1 MQKTLLSLIIAASAI
16 TAGAAEPAPGVRGLP
31 GRVTESQT
39 AAFRDA
45 ARSNPGFKF
54 IEPKLE
60 TPSDTEKA
68 MRAPDDGR
76 EYRTILDEG
85 FDKLT
90 SGTAEEPDMT
100 SLINTSSGY
109 VDPKWTEMPGWEGS
123 GLRQAGGNILIDMVN
138 HDFSDGT
145 QYEYGGYLTTPSLDL
160 SKDYGTTYI
169 SFRARSLGN
178 EPAYLYITWTYP
190 YEEGG
195 QITSIVYD
203 GWALYENFVLDN
215 CPYNCQ
221 ITIQSPS
228 ARVLIDW
235 IKIEKFK
242 PELEAPEVLKWKD
255 YDDSGEYLH
264 FTPRWTAVEGAE
276 KYELHVYRYYD
287 DGVTTKKVVKET
299 KLTDTE
305 FAITDKQKLDKQ
317 YTYYYYVIAKN
328 SNYTS
333 EESSRAMV
341 FDVMTPEILGVENN
355 TESGFLAKWT
365 SVNNACGYGYFNSLT
380 HTAENEEDYY
390 AIRKD
395 FDAASYPGVTME
407 DPHISIIGLDDM
419 DELPMSRA
427 NWRLYEGAYI
437 DGAIGMRNRMIG
449 DELYNGQLVSPTMIL
464 GASDRKVT
472 VTADFASPSGIH
484 PIIFLYC
491 PVPNP
496 ETGKSEWQ
504 VVDYKRIDEIT
515 PTFRTHT
522 VELQATSSL
531 CILNVSLDDM
541 DGFFFMDNLEVSQ
554 HLLPGEYI
562 ALPYTYNETKR
573 QEDTEYYDATPDR
586 MPGDVYRFFVF
597 AAREMPGSSWFPIYV
612 TSEETEPFQVP
623 DVEFSGLEGVRMN
636 GNAPSLSISGRSVA
650 AKTGTSI
657 HSLDGSLTI
666 SMAPGEKRI
675 LAPGV
680 YAARDAEGNAFKFI
694 IK

>member
-1 MQKTLLSLIIAASAI
+1 MQKTFLAILAATLAFNASAVS
-16 TAGAAEPAPGVRGLP
+16 APLRGTNSLSDAPLP
-31 GRVTESQT
+31 GSS
-39 AAFRDA
+39 F
-45 ARSNPGFKF
+45 SNCQNEFKF
-54 IEPKLE
+54 VEPKLDVIQSRTGE
-60 TPSDTEKA
+60 

-76 EYRTILDEG
+76 EYRTLLFED
-85 FDKLT
+85 FDKLQAGSEEQPDE
-90 SGTAEEPDMT
+90 SG
-100 SLINTSSGY
+100 LINTSSGY
-109 VDPKWTEMPGWEGS
+109 VDPKWTDMPGWQGS
-123 GLRQAGGNILIDMVN
+123 GLRQAGGNIFVDLVKHN
-138 HDFSDGT
+138 LSDDT

-160 SKDYGTTYI
+160 SKDDGTTYL
-169 SFRARSLGN
+169 SFRARSLGC

-195 QITSIVYD
+195 QITSVVYD
-203 GWALYENFVLDN
+203 GWALYENIRLDN
-215 CPYNCQ
+215 CTSNCQ

-264 FTPRWTAVEGAE
+264 FTPRWTAVEGAD

-305 FAITDKQKLDKQ
+305 FPITDKQKLDKQ

-333 EESSRAMV
+333 EASSRAMV

-355 TESGFLAKWT
+355 TEYGFLARWT
-365 SVNNACGYGYFNSLT
+365 PVNNACGYGYFNSLT
-380 HTAENEEDYY
+380 HTATEAETYY
-390 AIRKD
+390 ALRED
-395 FDAASYPGVTME
+395 FDAVSFPDATME
-407 DPHISIIGLDDM
+407 NPHISIIGLDDM

-449 DELYNGQLVSPTMIL
+449 DELYNGQLVSPTMVL

-472 VTADFASPSGIH
+472 VSADFASPSGIR

-491 PVPNP
+491 PVRN
-496 ETGKSEWQ
+496 EQTGKTEWQ
-504 VVDYKRIDEIT
+504 VVDSRLIDDIT
-515 PTFRTHT
+515 PAFRTHT

-541 DGFFFMDNLEVSQ
+541 DGFFFMDNLEISQ
-554 HLLPGEYI
+554 NLLPGEYI

-573 QEDTEYYDATPDR
+573 QEDTEYYDETPDR
-586 MPGDVYRFFVF
+586 LPGDVYRFFVF
-597 AAREMPGSSWFPIYV
+597 AARELPGSSWFTQYV
-612 TSEETEPFQVP
+612 TSEETEAFQVP
-623 DVEFSGLEGVRMN
+623 DVEFSGFDGLRLPG
-636 GNAPSLSISGRSVA
+636 APKLYISGRNVTAQTPLSIFA
-650 AKTGTSI
+650 TSGIRCASIAKGQTLLLSPGI
-657 HSLDGSLTI
+657 YLARYADGSSI
-666 SMAPGEKRI
+666 
-675 LAPGV
+675 
-680 YAARDAEGNAFKFI
+680 KFI